1 MQAKRPM
8 YAVRLE
14 FDKYIEF
21 ANWITSSDLYKTNGT
36 SLDDDIQNK
45 LIALNAQVYEHCED
59 ASRPFDASDKVKT
72 HHDNGKKLNISL
84 PVEIC
89 RDEYGDLD
97 VGYLEDYVQ
106 SIKAASDRD
115 GALALLGMYFLSR
128 CR

>member
-1 MQAKRPM
+1 MQAKRDM

-21 ANWITSSDLYKTNGT
+21 ANWITAADLYKSTGPG
-36 SLDDDIQNK
+36 LDGNIETK

-59 ASRPFDASDKVKT
+59 PSRPFDASDKVKT
-72 HHDNGKKLNISL
+72 HHDGGKKLNISL
-84 PVEIC
+84 PIEIC
-89 RDEYGDLD
+89 RDTSGDLEL
-97 VGYLEDYVQ
+97 GYLEDYVRA
-106 SIKAASDRD
+106 IKAASDQD